1 VNHIGLFNHFSPKSK
16 DMNKKIES
24 IRNPR
29 KLLIELTKELST
41 EQLNEVPAGFNNN
54 IIWNVAHLISAQE
67 GVCYKRSGLELK
79 TGEIFFQ
86 SYRPGTKP
94 EGFVDSDEVE
104 KIKTL
109 LLSTLDELEADY
121 DAGIFKNYTS
131 VVTRYG
137 IEIAD
142 IEDAINFLPFH
153 EGLHMGCIVAL
164 KRLVSQ

>member
-1 VNHIGLFNHFSPKSK
+1 MQY
-16 DMNKKIES
+16 MNKNIES
-24 IRNPR
+24 IRGPR

-41 EQLNEVPAGFNNN
+41 EQINKVPAGFNNN
-54 IIWNVAHLISAQE
+54 IIWNMGHLISAQE

-79 TGEIFFQ
+79 TDEIFFQ

-94 EGFVDSDEVE
+94 EGFVDNDEVE
-104 KIKTL
+104 RIKTL

-121 DAGIFKNYTS
+121 NAGIFKNYTS

-137 IEIAD
+137 IEISN

-153 EGLHMGCIVAL
+153 DGLHMGCIVAL
-164 KRLVSQ
+164 KRLVSL

>member
-1 VNHIGLFNHFSPKSK
+1 MDKR
-16 DMNKKIES
+16 IES
-24 IRNPR
+24 IRGPR

-41 EQLNEVPAGFNNN
+41 EQLNKVPTGFNNN
-54 IIWNVAHLISAQE
+54 IIWNMAHLISAQE

-79 TGEIFFQ
+79 TDEIFFQ

-94 EGFVDSDEVE
+94 ERFIDSEGVE
-104 KIKTL
+104 RIKTL

-137 IEIAD
+137 IEITD
-142 IEDAINFLPFH
+142 IDDAINFLPFH
-153 EGLHMGCIVAL
+153 DGLHMGCVVTL